1 MPPRLRRTRIRRMAL
16 RGPPYDGRARVPAG
30 RQPAYPGGPTEH
42 VRGALL
48 AGADQRL
55 TVRLSVGPPDPILGI
70 MISSEVA
77 PGFLTV
83 GQATAR
89 AVALRANER
98 DRLGRTFLVFGPAGA
113 GKGCART
120 SLADRRWPGRSP
132 AARSARL
139 RDPHLRGRRVLQ
151 EPLQPGPAQPVEH
164 LPELLR
170 PVPATRAPAVERLG
184 LGRTP
189 I

>member
-1 MPPRLRRTRIRRMAL
+1 MGLLLLLRPCPVAGSMPPRLRRTRIRRMAL

-98 DRLGRTFLVFGPAGA
+98 QRLGRTFLVFGPAGA
-113 GKGCART
+113 GKGAFVEDLLALLLC
-120 SLADRRWPGRSP
+120 SDADRSGRP
-132 AARSARL
+132 CNACAGCRTARSRTHHDL
-139 RDPHLRGRRVLQ
+139 VIGS
-151 EPLQPGPAQPVEH
+151 
-164 LPELLR
+164 PEIWR
-170 PVPATRAPAVERLG
+170 
-184 LGRTP
+184 
-189 I
+189 